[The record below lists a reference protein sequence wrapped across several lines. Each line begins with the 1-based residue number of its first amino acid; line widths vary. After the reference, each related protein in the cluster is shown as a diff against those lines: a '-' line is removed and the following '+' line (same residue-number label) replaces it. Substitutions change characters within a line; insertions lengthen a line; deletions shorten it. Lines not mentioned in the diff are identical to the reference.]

1 MTRFRGLSRSP
12 IKSVISSK
20 AKRAAYGKVTNGTT
34 LIITLY
40 YGFPFVPL

>member
-20 AKRAAYGKVTNGTT
+20 AKRAAYGKVTT
-34 LIITLY
+34 LL
-40 YGFPFVPL
+40 VQL